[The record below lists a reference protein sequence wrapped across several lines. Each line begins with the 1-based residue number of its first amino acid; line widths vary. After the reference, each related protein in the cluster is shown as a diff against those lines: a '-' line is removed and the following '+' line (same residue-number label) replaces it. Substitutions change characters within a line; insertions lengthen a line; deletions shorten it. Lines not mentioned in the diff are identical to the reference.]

1 MGSPEG
7 VPQYYAS
14 SFLGFLTYFL
24 VDFFLTFSFDT
35 FEGGS
40 RGSLNDAIYPEVA
53 SEPSHSSLSVSSREF
68 TLGSRYPQDKNVDTY
83 AGGFFVLFF
92 FF

>member
-35 FEGGS
+35 FEGCS
-40 RGSLNDAIYPEVA
+40 RGSLNDAIYSEVA

-68 TLGSRYPQDKNVDTY
+68 TLGSRYPEDKNVDTY

-92 FF
+92 F